1 MGTLERAKTA
11 SHPCP
16 PPSAEGKGLR
26 TFRDFC
32 ETALYHPERGFYSR
46 RRPAEHF
53 YTAPELH
60 PAFGWALSR
69 ALARWLDGLR
79 SRSVPPPY
87 TVVEMGSGAGLLA
100 HQLREGLRRERPDL
114 EAELCWVLVER
125 SRARLLESLA
135 GFEDMPGRVLGC
147 ERLNEAPVF
156 RGVFLSNELVD
167 ALPFHVLEKRRG
179 RVQELYTDGS
189 GAAVLGALST
199 RALEPHAQ
207 ALAASLEEGQR
218 HAVCLE
224 ARPWLGQ
231 VAQRMECGYLAT
243 IDYGKRFGPGDVN
256 APRSYRRHTIDDRIL
271 ADPGTRDLTAP
282 VDFSALITEGEK
294 LGLACASFTSMARFL
309 LDCGLLDWLP
319 AGSDAATVT
328 ERARLKTLVH
338 PEGMGEAFKVLVQTK
353 RVCSC

>member
-1 MGTLERAKTA
+1 MRILEHAKVA
-11 SHPCP
+11 SRRRPQ
-16 PPSAEGKGLR
+16 SAAGVGLR

-60 PAFGWALSR
+60 PAFGWTLAR
-69 ALARWLDGLR
+69 ALARWLDELR

-87 TVVEMGSGAGLLA
+87 TVVEMGCGAGLLA
-100 HQLREGLRRERPDL
+100 RRLREGLLRERPDL
-114 EAELCWVLVER
+114 AAELCWVLVER
-125 SRARLLESLA
+125 SPDRLLESMA
-135 GFEDMPGRVLGC
+135 GFGDMPGRVLGC
-147 ERLNEAPVF
+147 ERLDQAPVC

-167 ALPFHVLEKRRG
+167 ALPFHVLEKRDG
-179 RVQELYTDGS
+179 RVWELYVDES
-189 GAAVLGALST
+189 GAPILGGLST
-199 RALEPHAQ
+199 TALAPPARALARS
-207 ALAASLEEGQR
+207 LAEGQR

-224 ARPWLGQ
+224 ARSWLAEVSG
-231 VAQRMECGYLAT
+231 RLECGYLAT
-243 IDYGKRFGPGDVN
+243 IDYGKRFAAGDVN
-256 APRSYRRHTIDDRIL
+256 APRSYRCHTIDDFIL
-271 ADPGTRDLTAP
+271 ADPGARDLTAP
-282 VDFSALITEGEK
+282 VDFSGLIAEGER
-294 LGLACASFTSMARFL
+294 LGLACASFTSMGRFL

-353 RVCSC
+353 RLPSC